1 MTPRNTTPE
10 GFRTAAYLATKARL
24 DATAR
29 SRTGKTARGVD
40 CNPPNVKCGGRC
52 IPPNWDCRLEG
63 KGPDPHLRA
72 VRTDPV
78 SGLANIERGVKRLGK
93 GVRKGSFSEIEGG
106 KRAIV
111 RGIVKATPGDLQRKK
126 ALQAQLE
133 RRAGGIA
140 AALAVVGFGLFTHSQ
155 LKKAPFYR
163 DGVGRQIDDAV
174 AAGINRILDATP
186 GIRGARAERRAAG
199 AATAGAAAARAA
211 GEAAT
216 GPEALSAAL
225 LRTPT
230 ELERRA
236 TDYGNARVLLNRV
249 GAVDVDAAGR
259 GANAE
264 TWRQQSLEAFWST
277 KRTNAAGAG
286 DGSTFSEPATH
297 EYLSRQFGFR
307 LGASASDTDVRR
319 QLTSALNREAASL
332 QALARQQGVNINDA
346 TQRSRFLNRLVGP
359 STANFPEN
367 VRERAVGNLNQIL
380 GAAPRTREAAVSRT
394 ELANRIYRETRDGFD
409 QYFGRIADEVRQT
422 PGVAMPTEQRRA
434 GYSDLLNSARIGHSR
449 YLAQRLAKPDNVTSR
464 IGQGLSD
471 AISKEYFARQVNGSS
486 TFSLSDRETRT
497 AASELAGRDITG
509 LADATRYL
517 QQNGF
522 ERLVPVRAAAQ
533 PATGIRAAASATP
546 PRVRRSSQAQITDLA
561 RSLREA
567 AQRRGETMSLEAS
580 YRAARSEITRRQRG
594 DARIDAE
601 GKPCGASHI
610 PKAHEC
616 RKSGGA
622 AAAAQPTESGK
633 PSART
638 GAALAAAAAGAALT
652 VGGLLA
658 YKQRQTLVPSLS
670 QKAIRGLSAPQ
681 VKEGLD
687 KLPEKFRDP
696 ARQLVGDAKLAAAHM
711 ALRAQGSQIRAVDI
725 KNNFSTWVTP
735 NGTHLSVGSIGDSL
749 LTFGAERK
757 GNVSKFPQYG
767 LGFTIDSKYDAAG
780 GMPSAQAKQLIRTT
794 KAMYQSQLEMLPENA
809 VLFAVPHKDDGKGAK
824 RKSIYEGMGF
834 QAITGLKTDR
844 LWALK
849 NQGKFTKIP
858 EEQMG
863 YMAGLIR
870 GDRAD
875 AATGKPCGA
884 SHIPKAHNCSKTAGG
899 IATAKKPKEG
909 SSNKRLA
916 LAAAAAGAAALAITA
931 PAWTPAAQRI
941 LNNAK
946 PFDKNNPPQGAKY
959 LTEGVSGRTWIS
971 QDDKYVIKTPK
982 GKVDKAAF
990 ANEVNTQNALY
1001 AAGISVPKI
1010 HNADPTKGVV
1020 MMDYLKGYDT
1030 VKSLTSEQRGKAVQ
1044 GALREVEKM
1053 HRLGYSHGDLHM
1065 GNVLTKGNDVKLI
1078 DFGNAGATAKNGL
1091 SDINSLLSAAKDTN
1105 TPLYTAMVNRKK
1117 ALQTKISKGEALTQK
1132 DLLAFHEAVR
1142 QDLRRST

>member
-1 MTPRNTTPE
+1 MTLRNTTPE

-24 DATAR
+24 DAPAR
-29 SRTGKTARGVD
+29 SRTGKTARAVD

-52 IPPNWDCRLEG
+52 IPPSWDCRLKGEG
-63 KGPDPHLRA
+63 VDPHLRA

-78 SGLANIERGVKRLGK
+78 SGLANIERGVQRLGK

-106 KRAIV
+106 KRSIV
-111 RGIVKATPGDLQRKK
+111 RGIVKAVPGDLQRKQK
-126 ALQAQLE
+126 LQEQLE

-140 AALAVVGFGLFTHSQ
+140 LGLSIVGFGLFSHSQ
-155 LKKAPFYR
+155 LKRAPFYR

-174 AAGINRILDATP
+174 AAGIGRILDATP
-186 GIRGARAERRAAG
+186 GIAGARRERRAAG
-199 AATAGAAAARAA
+199 AAAAGAAVARAA
-211 GEAAT
+211 GEAAS
-216 GPEALSAAL
+216 GPAALRESL

-236 TDYGNARVLLNRV
+236 TDYANSRILLNRISS
-249 GAVDVDAAGR
+249 VDVDAAGR
-259 GANAE
+259 GTNAE
-264 TWRQQSLEAFWST
+264 TWRQQSLESFWGT

-297 EYLSRQFGFR
+297 EFLSRQFGFR
-307 LGASASDTDVRR
+307 PGSGASDTDVRR

-332 QALARQQGVNINDA
+332 QALARQQGVNLNDA
-346 TQRSRFLNRLVGP
+346 TQRSTFLNRLVGP

-380 GAAPRTREAAVSRT
+380 GAAPRSREAAVSRT
-394 ELANRIYRETRDGFD
+394 ELANRLYRETRDGFD

-422 PGVAMPTEQRRA
+422 PGAAMPTEQRRA
-434 GYSDLLNSARIGHSR
+434 GYGDLMNSARIGHSR
-449 YLAQRLAKPDNVTSR
+449 YLAQRLAKPENVTGR

-471 AISKEYFARQVNGSS
+471 AISKEYFARQVSKSS
-486 TFSLSDRETRT
+486 TFTLSDRETRV
-497 AASELAGRDITG
+497 AASELAGRDITS
-509 LADATRYL
+509 LSDATRYL

-522 ERLVPVRAAAQ
+522 ERLVPVQAAGR
-533 PATGIRAAASATP
+533 PATSATSAAP
-546 PRVRRSSQAQITDLA
+546 SRGRRSAQAQITDLA

-567 AQRRGETMSLEAS
+567 AKGRGEDMSLEAS
-580 YRAARSEITRRQRG
+580 YRAARSEIARRQRG
-594 DARIDAE
+594 DALRDDAA

-616 RKSGGA
+616 RKGA
-622 AAAAQPTESGK
+622 GSTAAPTESGSSSSGK
-633 PSART
+633 
-638 GAALAAAAAGAALT
+638 AATAAAVAAGAALA

-670 QKAIRGLSAPQ
+670 KSTIDAMSSSQ
-681 VKEGLD
+681 VKAGLD
-687 KLPEKFRDP
+687 KLPERFQGP
-696 ARQLVGDAKLAAAHM
+696 ARELVGGAKSAAAHM
-711 ALRAQGSQIRAVDI
+711 ALKAQGGQIRAVDV
-725 KNNFSTWVTP
+725 KNNFSTWQMP
-735 NGTHLSVGSIGDSL
+735 NGTQLSVGSIGDSL

-767 LGFTIDSKYDAAG
+767 LGFTIDSSYDAKG
-780 GMPSAQAKQLIRTT
+780 GMPSSQAKQLIRTT
-794 KAMYQSQLEMLPENA
+794 KAMYQAQLEMLPENA
-809 VLFAVPHKDDGKGAK
+809 VMFAVPHKDDGKGGK

-834 QAITGLKTDR
+834 KSITGLKTDR

-849 NQGKFTKIP
+849 NQGKFTEIP
-858 EEQMG
+858 DSQME

-870 GDRAD
+870 GD
-875 AATGKPCGA
+875 AASSAAAGKPCGN
-884 SHIPKAHNCSKTAGG
+884 SYIPKAHECSKTAG
-899 IATAKKPKEG
+899 ADNPAKKSERRP
-909 SSNKRLA
+909 SAKRLVLAGA
-916 LAAAAAGAAALAITA
+916 LAGAAALAVTA
-931 PAWTPAAQRI
+931 PQWTPAAQRI

-982 GKVDKAAF
+982 GKVNKTAF
-990 ANEVNTQNALY
+990 ANEVNTQNALH

-1010 HNADPTKGVV
+1010 HNVDAKKGVV

-1030 VKSLTSEQRGKAVQ
+1030 VKSLGAEQKGKAVQ
-1044 GALREVEKM
+1044 SALREVEKM

-1065 GNVLTKGNDVKLI
+1065 GNVLTKGSDVKLI
-1078 DFGNAGATAKNGL
+1078 DFGNAGPVAKNGL
-1091 SDINSLLSAAKDTN
+1091 ADINNLLSAAKDSN
-1105 TPLYTAMVNRKK
+1105 PQLYTAMANRKK
-1117 ALQTKISKGEALTQK
+1117 ALQTKISSGETLTQQ

-1142 QDLRRST
+1142 KDLRRPT